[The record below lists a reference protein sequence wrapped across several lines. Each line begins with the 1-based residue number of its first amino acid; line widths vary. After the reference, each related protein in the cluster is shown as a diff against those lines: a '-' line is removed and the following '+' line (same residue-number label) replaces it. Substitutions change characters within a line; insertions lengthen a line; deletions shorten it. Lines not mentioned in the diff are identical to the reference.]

1 MKIEHLT
8 NTNPAHPKDS
18 ILRIFDFTS
27 SEACQFRDIL
37 SKLADGS
44 CTEILLNS
52 FTFVTS
58 VADCSLVLKVG
69 PKDKGVIS
77 LSTNEFECILKRD
90 TWDDAQAFVEPFCD
104 TKDVSGYQWLY
115 NLDTDIELLFSKDGD
130 W

>member
-1 MKIEHLT
+1 VKIEHLT
-8 NTNPAHPKDS
+8 NTNPSHPKDS

-44 CTEILLNS
+44 CTEIVLNS
-52 FTFVTS
+52 FPFVMS
-58 VADCSLVLKVG
+58 VADCRLVLKVG

-77 LSTNEFECILKRD
+77 HSVNDFECILTRD
-90 TWDDAQAFVEPFCD
+90 GWGDAQDFVEPFCD
-104 TKDVSGYQWLY
+104 IKDVPGYQWLY
-115 NLDTDIELLFSKDGD
+115 NLSTNIELLFSKDGD